1 MARAEAYPQPGV
13 AYEARET
20 VKTITDMAAKPE
32 PPPAAPVEE
41 LEEPAVVEKMVE
53 KLPPVVEEQIAKKV
67 RFSYVIVAVFIVVT
81 VYLWSGYTDLVNSNI
96 LVVENQLKIIG
107 VGI

>member
-20 VKTITDMAAKPE
+20 VKTITDIPAKPE
-32 PPPAAPVEE
+32 PPPATPVKEPEE
-41 LEEPAVVEKMVE
+41 RA
-53 KLPPVVEEQIAKKV
+53 VEEQIAKKV

-81 VYLWSGYTDLVNSNI
+81 VYLWYGYTDLVNSNI

-107 VGI
+107 VRI